1 MKQKEHQVPPRVHG
15 SAALADEDTA
25 VLAAIRKI
33 TSKGN
38 DAEVKRKAD
47 GKLHVYEIKRT
58 SYP

>member
-1 MKQKEHQVPPRVHG
+1 MNQKESKVSPPTVG

-38 DAEVKRKAD
+38 DAEVKLKPD
-47 GKLHVYEIKRT
+47 GKLRVYEVKRT

>member
-1 MKQKEHQVPPRVHG
+1 MKNTHISATKPQVPVT
-15 SAALADEDTA
+15 LMDEDTA

-38 DAEVKRKAD
+38 DAEVKMKPD
-47 GKLHVYEIKRT
+47 GKLRVYEVKRT

>member
-1 MKQKEHQVPPRVHG
+1 MKQKERKGSPPIMG
-15 SAALADEDTA
+15 STALADEDTA

-38 DAEVKRKAD
+38 DAEVKRKPD

>member
-1 MKQKEHQVPPRVHG
+1 MSKETKTPPRK
-15 SAALADEDTA
+15 APLADEDTA

-38 DAEVKRKAD
+38 DAEVKLKPD
-47 GKLHVYEIKRT
+47 GKLRVYEVKRT

>member
-1 MKQKEHQVPPRVHG
+1 MKTVNRPSSNKTQVPV
-15 SAALADEDTA
+15 ALMDEDTA

-38 DAEVKRKAD
+38 DAEVKLKPD
-47 GKLHVYEIKRT
+47 GKLRVYEIKRT

>member
-1 MKQKEHQVPPRVHG
+1 MKKHKLTTAITVTRT
-15 SAALADEDTA
+15 SALADEDTA
-25 VLAAIRKI
+25 VMAAIKKI

>member
-1 MKQKEHQVPPRVHG
+1 MKNAKQPSSAKTVG
-15 SAALADEDTA
+15 SAALMDEDTA

-38 DAEVKRKAD
+38 DAEVKRKPD

>member
-1 MKQKEHQVPPRVHG
+1 MSKETKTPPRNT
-15 SAALADEDTA
+15 SLADEDTA
-25 VLAAIRKI
+25 VLAAIRQI

>member
-1 MKQKEHQVPPRVHG
+1 MKNTKQPSSSKAVSNAVFM
-15 SAALADEDTA
+15 DEDTA
-25 VLAAIRKI
+25 VMAAIKKI

>member
-1 MKQKEHQVPPRVHG
+1 MNKEIKTPPRK
-15 SAALADEDTA
+15 APLADEDTA